1 MTPQEQ
7 YDYRMPP
14 EDPPEDI
21 EDAIEHNEIIVD
33 DPDVP
38 WRIRRQAQRQ
48 LTELYAMR

>member
-7 YDYRMPP
+7 YDSRLPP

-21 EDAIEHNEIIVD
+21 EEAIHHNEDVAE
-33 DPDVP
+33 DPEVP
-38 WRIRRQAQRQ
+38 WRVRLQALRH